1 MKKNFIDYY
10 AVIMLIIFIF
20 YNIILE
26 SLKIGGLLY
35 QMFMIL
41 LIILNII
48 ILIKFRKKIKYKSII
63 IVLYLLIWIFSKNT
77 LQCFFAFS
85 NIIFLCITGFKESHF
100 IKIMSFVLPLL
111 LFIFLPPL
119 IFGYI
124 ATFGFG
130 LNEEKNRNDIY
141 SDMHYYCNN
150 NYEVYAYS
158 SGGFDKFHYSIGKHY
173 EFLNIGDIIYISY
186 NERNEKTKEEYENY
200 LNNNNCILVGEKN
213 GSK

>member
-1 MKKNFIDYY
+1 MKKKFIDYY

-35 QMFMIL
+35 QIFMIL

-85 NIIFLCITGFKESHF
+85 NIIFLCITGFMESNF
-100 IKIMSFVLPLL
+100 IKIMSFVLPLLLFIL

-130 LNEEKNRNDIY
+130 LSEEKNMNDIY
-141 SDMHYYCNN
+141 SDMHYYCDD

-158 SGGFDKFHYSIGKHY
+158 SGALDKFHYSIGKHY
-173 EFLNIGDIIYISY
+173 EFLNIDDIIYISY
-186 NERNEKTKEEYENY
+186 
-200 LNNNNCILVGEKN
+200 
-213 GSK
+213 

>member
-1 MKKNFIDYY
+1 MKKKFIDYY
-10 AVIMLIIFIF
+10 AVIMLTLFIF
-20 YNIILE
+20 YNITLGNI
-26 SLKIGGLLY
+26 KIGGLLY
-35 QMFMIL
+35 RTFMIL
-41 LIILNII
+41 LIIANII
-48 ILIKFRKKIKYKSII
+48 TLIKFRKKIKYKSII

-85 NIIFLCITGFKESHF
+85 NIIFLCITGFMESNF

-130 LNEEKNRNDIY
+130 LNEEKNMNDIY
-141 SDMHYYCNN
+141 SDMHYYCDD

-173 EFLNIGDIIYISY
+173 EFLNIDDIIYISY
-186 NERNEKTKEEYENY
+186 NDRNETTFEKYESFI
-200 LNNNNCILVGEKN
+200 NNNNCILVGEKN